1 MLASLLLTVL
11 TLAGP
16 ADESPLS
23 GLNRSIFP
31 PQPPAQT
38 QYYDSRDRVHVE
50 AIADSTRAVPGEDLI
65 LAVIFK
71 HDPGWH
77 VHTNDPVVPP
87 ELGDPSDYYKTELF
101 FEPADG
107 PIRAHPRFIQWPEPH
122 EIKVAFTGSPIPY
135 EVFEGTAVAY
145 VPITIAPDAPL
156 GQASLTVKPVFQV
169 CDDSTCLAPTPMPSD
184 GSSWDDY
191 EGLKVPIE
199 IVSLE
204 TMQANPTPPPDPA
217 IFGGFN
223 QAVFS
228 EINTD
233 AEYVDFDTFGVEFSL
248 DTASTWGLILFLI
261 VAAIGGLLLNFTP
274 CVLPVIPLKIM
285 ALSAGATHRSR
296 TILLGIAMAIG
307 IVAFWLG
314 LGVAIKVF
322 TEFTATNQLFQYPA
336 FTISVGVL
344 IAILAVG
351 MCGLFTLR
359 LPGKLYM
366 FNPSHDTIW
375 GSFLFGIMTAILS
388 TPCTAPFMGAAMA
401 WAAGEPFMT
410 AFVTFA
416 AVGIGMALPY
426 LFLSIFPKLTEKM
439 PKAGPA
445 SELIKQVMGLLM
457 LAAAAYFIG
466 VGLSGMLVT
475 PPEPPSRLYLW
486 VVAGVIMLSAAWLII
501 RTFQITKLLR
511 NRVVFGGIGLLL
523 LAASILGGL
532 MLTEKGPINW
542 VYYTP
547 QRFVEAKEEGNIVV
561 MEFTA
566 EWCLNCKALEQSVLA
581 SDTVAKLLSEPGVV
595 PMKVDLTGNNDE
607 GNDMLA
613 EVGGLR
619 IPLLIVFKP
628 DGQIVFEGDFYTVDQ
643 VVEAVDD
650 ARGSS

>member
-1 MLASLLLTVL
+1 MIATLLLTL
-11 TLAGP
+11 FAPIALAGP
-16 ADESPLS
+16 TGDS
-23 GLNRSIFP
+23 GGFP
-31 PQPPAQT
+31 GLGLPGQAAPDSTPQF
-38 QYYDSRDRVHVE
+38 YDSRDRVRVQ
-50 AIADSTRAVPGEDLI
+50 AIPDSERAVPGEDLVI
-65 LAVIFK
+65 AVIFD
-71 HDPGWH
+71 HDAGWH
-77 VHTNDPVVPP
+77 IHTNDPVVPP

-101 FEPADG
+101 FEPADS
-107 PIRAHPRFIQWPEPH
+107 PLQAHPRYIQWPETH
-122 EIKVAFTGSPIPY
+122 EIKVTFTGDPVPY
-135 EVFEGTAVAY
+135 SVFEGKAIAY
-145 VPITIAPDAPL
+145 VPVTIPMDAPL
-156 GQASLTVKPVFQV
+156 GSATLTIKPVFQV
-169 CDDSTCLAPTPMPSD
+169 CDDTSCLAPTPLPDMGSD
-184 GSSWDDY
+184 WDEY
-191 EGLKVPIE
+191 GIPVTVE

-204 TMQANPTPPPDPA
+204 AMQANPTARPDST

-223 QAVFS
+223 PAVFS
-228 EINTD
+228 ELNAD
-233 AEYVDFDTFGVEFSL
+233 AEFVDFDTFGLEFSL
-248 DTASTWGLILFLI
+248 DTASTWGMIVFLI

-285 ALSAGATHRSR
+285 SLSGGSKNRGR
-296 TILLGIAMAIG
+296 TIVLGVAMAIG

-344 IAILAVG
+344 IAILAIG
-351 MCGLFTLR
+351 MCGMFTLQ

-401 WAAGEPFMT
+401 WAAGEPVLT
-410 AFVTFA
+410 ALVTFA

-426 LFLSIFPKLTEKM
+426 LFLSIFPKLTNKM

-466 VGLSGMLVT
+466 VGISGMLVT
-475 PPEPPSRLYLW
+475 PPEPPSRFYLW
-486 VVAGVIMLSAAWLII
+486 IVAAVIMLASGWLII
-501 RTFQITKLLR
+501 RTMQITKR
-511 NRVVFGGIGLLL
+511 TGNRVIFGGIGMLL
-523 LAASILGGL
+523 LAAAILGGIT
-532 MLTEKGPINW
+532 LTQKGPIDW

-547 QRFVEAKEEGNIVV
+547 ERFTQTKDEGNIVV

-581 SDTVAKLLSEPGVV
+581 SDTVVKLLKEPGVV
-595 PMKVDLTGNNDE
+595 PMKVDLTGNNE
-607 GNDMLA
+607 AGNDMLA
-613 EVGGLR
+613 AVGGLR
-619 IPLLIVFKP
+619 IPLLLVFKP
-628 DGQIVFEGDFYTVDQ
+628 DGDIVFEGDFYTVEQ

-650 ARGSS
+650 ARK